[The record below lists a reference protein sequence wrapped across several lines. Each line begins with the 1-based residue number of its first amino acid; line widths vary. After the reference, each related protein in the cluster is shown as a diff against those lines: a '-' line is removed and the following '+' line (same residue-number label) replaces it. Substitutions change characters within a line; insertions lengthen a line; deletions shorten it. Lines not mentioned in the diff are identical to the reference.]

1 MFQDEFQKKKAANLQ
16 CENET
21 QNKSEDELFFEVVGG
36 WNEKGRIFALGAAAH
51 SYYDRPTYEEKNDK
65 KSRRDYIKTFE
76 TQFKEL
82 DQTKQELGEK
92 KQGLV
97 ETKTNLFRTQQV
109 LIESK
114 RTLTETIES
123 FMTFKQQVE
132 KFMQANPPRS

>member
-21 QNKSEDELFFEVVGG
+21 QNKSEDELFFET
-36 WNEKGRIFALGAAAH
+36 
-51 SYYDRPTYEEKNDK
+51 TYEEKNDK
-65 KSRRDYIKTFE
+65 KSRRDYVKTFE
-76 TQFKEL
+76 TQFVELAAKNDDQQKEL
-82 DQTKQELGEK
+82 DQTKQEVGEK

-132 KFMQANPPRS
+132 KVMQANPPRS